1 MSAPKKKPRRQHPWE
16 AEAARTAPGTRTQNT
31 HADPQPLLIIL
42 DKPALGTDAFI
53 LVHPGGKKKTVH
65 KPDKVIQIDDTHVA
79 IEVKGV
85 PETRPAKDKY
95 ALVQKR
101 AGKRLHVIFKEV
113 NGPLLTMASEPAPLQ
128 REKQY
133 YALVYKAPATKDADL
148 RAPLLDYRKVT
159 AEDPKVP

>member
-1 MSAPKKKPRRQHPWE
+1 VSAPKKARHRHPWE
-16 AEAARTAPGTRTQNT
+16 AEAARTAPGTKTQNT

-42 DKPALGTDAFI
+42 DKPALDTDVFI

-65 KPDKVIQIDDTHVA
+65 RPDKVIAIDDTHVA
-79 IEVKGV
+79 IEVTGV
-85 PETRPAKDKY
+85 PANRSPKDKY

-101 AGKRLHVIFKEV
+101 GGKRLHVIFKEV
-113 NGPLLTMASEPAPLQ
+113 NGPLLTMANEPAPQQ

-133 YALVYKAPATKDADL
+133 YGLVYKAPDTKDRDL

-159 AEDPKVP
+159 AEDPKAP